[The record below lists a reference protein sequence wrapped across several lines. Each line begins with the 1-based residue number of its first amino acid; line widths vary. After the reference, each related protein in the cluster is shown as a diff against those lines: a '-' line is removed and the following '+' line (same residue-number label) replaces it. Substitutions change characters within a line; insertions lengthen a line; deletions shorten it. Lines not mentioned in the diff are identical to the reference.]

1 MTKLYPNSISAIG
14 GVICKKN
21 KMKRKYNK
29 TNIINIQER
38 IVLHT
43 GDQYS
48 LAKGE
53 ITNNSILC

>member
-38 IVLHT
+38 ISVT
-43 GDQYS
+43 YRR
-48 LAKGE
+48 
-53 ITNNSILC
+53 SI